1 MHAPVQRHNPDMS
14 AAPTTPAARVSALAP
29 FRVRSFRFQWPADLM
44 TSWAQEMELIL
55 LAWFIL
61 VETKSVVMLTLFG
74 ALTYLGTLMAPVLGV
89 TGQRIG
95 NKKTYCGLRLAYSVT
110 ALVTMVLALSGVL
123 QPLHVFFLGA
133 VLSVLRPADL
143 VLRYSMVGETM
154 PATNIIGATSVSR
167 TTQDSARVFGALTG
181 AALAAWMGMAN
192 TYIAIAGL
200 YCCALMLSLQVT
212 GAPGSLENR
221 PASTLND
228 LGNGVV
234 YVWQTPH
241 LLAAMAVA
249 FLVNLCAFPLTNGLL
264 PIVAKEVYL
273 SDQRGLSYL
282 AASFAFGALMGS
294 LILMRIGYRLPPA
307 RAMIVFCAAW
317 YIMTLIFAQMPG
329 FSGGIPMLMLAGC
342 AQSMSMVPLSAMLL
356 RTTRAG
362 FRGHVMGVRTLMIY
376 GVPVGLLVAGPLIAG
391 FGYRVT
397 ATIYCVFG
405 LVGTALIAWYWREHI
420 WRIDADGNRR

>member
-1 MHAPVQRHNPDMS
+1 M
-14 AAPTTPAARVSALAP
+14 
-29 FRVRSFRFQWPADLM
+29 
-44 TSWAQEMELIL
+44 
-55 LAWFIL
+55 
-61 VETKSVVMLTLFG
+61 
-74 ALTYLGTLMAPVLGV
+74 
-89 TGQRIG
+89 
-95 NKKTYCGLRLAYSVT
+95 
-110 ALVTMVLALSGVL
+110 
-123 QPLHVFFLGA
+123 
-133 VLSVLRPADL
+133 
-143 VLRYSMVGETM
+143 
-154 PATNIIGATSVSR
+154 
-167 TTQDSARVFGALTG
+167 
-181 AALAAWMGMAN
+181 
-192 TYIAIAGL
+192 
-200 YCCALMLSLQVT
+200 
-212 GAPGSLENR
+212 
-221 PASTLND
+221 ND

-356 RTTRAG
+356 RTA
-362 FRGHVMGVRTLMIY
+362 
-376 GVPVGLLVAGPLIAG
+376 A
-391 FGYRVT
+391 
-397 ATIYCVFG
+397 
-405 LVGTALIAWYWREHI
+405 
-420 WRIDADGNRR
+420 RRCSSSRR